1 MIEPPLSCRLVGW
14 VSAALVVLFLPGLA
28 SAAPVSFTTEVAAVL
43 SRAGCN
49 QGACHGNL
57 NGKGGFKLSLR
68 GEDPAWDLRVIT
80 RDTLGRRVD
89 PLRPEQS
96 LLLQKAAGMVAHEG
110 GKRFG
115 TDSGE
120 YRLLRDW
127 IAQGCR
133 DDLALAP
140 RPVRLEVEPREAIL
154 REPITSTQ
162 IRVQAVFA
170 NGIREVTELAVFEPT
185 NLSLEVE
192 RGGRVKGSAPSDGVV
207 LVRYL
212 HLQVPVRL
220 TFVPARVD
228 YQRRGDDEK
237 PAGYID
243 EHLAARWRDLRLVPS
258 ALTTDREFLRRV
270 SLDTLGLLPTPA
282 ETKAFLSDPRPDRR
296 SHLIDKLLQR
306 PEFADTWALK
316 WADILRNEEKVLDPR
331 GVRAFH
337 DWIRHAIAQGQ
348 PLNEF
353 ARDLLAGRG
362 SSYSSPAS
370 NYYRSLREP
379 YARAETTA
387 QVFLG
392 VRLQCAKCHNHPFER
407 WTQDDYHGFAA
418 FFARVQYRVLAN
430 NRRDNL
436 DKHEFDGEQIIYQD
450 RASELSHPR
459 TGAPVA
465 PRFLG
470 TPGLA
475 LAPDADRVQALA
487 DWVADPKNPFFAR
500 AQVNRVW
507 FHLMG
512 RGLVDP
518 LDDFRATNPPLSEPL
533 LAALA
538 QDFAAH
544 EFDLRDLV
552 RVILNSRA
560 YQLSTRPARPDQP
573 EAEANFAC
581 ASVRPL
587 PAEVL
592 LDALAQVTESPVAF
606 AGVPR
611 GTRAGQLPG
620 VVNRRERGSGPAAGE
635 RFLTVFG
642 KPVRSLS
649 CECERSDEP
658 TLNQALQLLNG
669 SLLEQLLQ
677 APGNVLGRRLG
688 SHPPEAILDDLFLA
702 ALSRPPTSAERGRA
716 LQLPQ
721 RATVPRQGLE
731 DALWGILNSKEFLL
745 RP

>member
-1 MIEPPLSCRLVGW
+1 VA
-14 VSAALVVLFLPGLA
+14 VALVVFFLPSSALA
-28 SAAPVSFTTEVAAVL
+28 GPVSFATEVAAVL

-49 QGACHGNL
+49 QGSCHGNL

-68 GEDPAWDLRVIT
+68 GEDPAWDFRVLT

-96 LLLQKAAGMVAHEG
+96 LLLQKPAGQLPHEG
-110 GKRFG
+110 GRRFG
-115 TDSGE
+115 PESVE

-127 IAQGCR
+127 IAQGCNN
-133 DDLALAP
+133 DLATTA
-140 RPVRLEVEPREAIL
+140 RPTSLQVEPQSPIL
-154 REPITSTQ
+154 REPIKSTQ
-162 IRVQAVFA
+162 IRVRAAFPD
-170 NGIREVTELAVFEPT
+170 GLRDVTHLAVFEPT
-185 NLSLEVE
+185 NLALRVARDGAVE
-192 RGGRVKGSAPSDGVV
+192 GDAPADGVV

-220 TFVPARVD
+220 TFVPARSD
-228 YQRRGDDEK
+228 YPGIGNLR
-237 PAGYID
+237 PANFID
-243 EHLAARWRDLRLVPS
+243 EHLFAHWKALRLVPS
-258 ALTTDREFLRRV
+258 ELTTDREFLRRV
-270 SLDTLGLLPTPA
+270 YLDTLGLLPTVA
-282 ETKAFLSDPRPDRR
+282 ETKAFLVDERADKRAR
-296 SHLIDKLLQR
+296 LIDTLLQR

-316 WADILRNEEKVLDPR
+316 WADLLRNEEKALDSH
-331 GVRAFH
+331 GVRVFH
-337 DWIRHAIAQGQ
+337 EWIRHAIAQGE

-362 SSYSSPAS
+362 SSYGDPAS
-370 NYYRSLREP
+370 NYYRALRDP
-379 YARAETTA
+379 YTRAETTA

-418 FFARVQYRVLAN
+418 FFARVQYRIVEN
-430 NRRDNL
+430 NRRDKF
-436 DKHEFDGEQIIYQD
+436 DKHEFVGEQIIYVD
-450 RASELSHPR
+450 RTSELNHPR

-465 PRFLG
+465 PRFPG
-470 TPGLA
+470 TPGPD
-475 LAPDADRVQALA
+475 LAPQGDRLQALA
-487 DWVADPKNPFFAR
+487 DWVADPKNPYFAR

-518 LDDFRATNPPLSEPL
+518 LDDFRATNPALCEPL
-533 LAALA
+533 LDALA
-538 QDFAAH
+538 RDFA
-544 EFDLRDLV
+544 ENGFDLRHAV
-552 RVILNSRA
+552 RKILNSRA

-573 EAEANFAC
+573 EAEVNFAC
-581 ASVRPL
+581 AAVRPL

-592 LDALAQVTESPVAF
+592 LDALAQVTGSPVAF
-606 AGVPR
+606 AGVPA

-620 VVNRRERGSGPAAGE
+620 VPVRRERGAAPAPGE
-635 RFLTVFG
+635 RFLTAFG

-658 TLNQALQLLNG
+658 TLNQALQRLNG

-677 APGNVLGRRLG
+677 APNNVLGRRLG
-688 SHPPEAILDDLFLA
+688 SHPPETILDDLFLA
-702 ALSRPPTSAERGRA
+702 ALSRPPTPAERSRA
-716 LQLPQ
+716 LQVIRQ
-721 RATVPRQGLE
+721 TRTPRLGLE
-731 DALWGILNSKEFLL
+731 DVLWGLLNSKEFLL